1 MLRPYQLEM
10 IEQLRWQMQRHQK
23 VLGVLPTGGGKT
35 RIFCEIARMAREK
48 GHSVKVLVHRRELVE
63 QTADPSVQT
72 IQSWTPQGEDLVI
85 VDEAHHACARTWH
98 EKLVACPRVLGFT
111 ATPQRL
117 DGGGLDVIFDEMVLG
132 PDSAQLIKEGWL
144 SKYRLFAPPGQ
155 PGLKGIRKQAGDYSR
170 KQLGEVCKE
179 PKVIAAALK
188 NWRLLGGSRQTIGF
202 CVSVAHME
210 QVAESFRSAGVS
222 TVTVEGKMPK
232 TLRDQ
237 NIEAFR
243 LGVAQVLLSVDLI
256 SEGFDVPECSCVLL
270 LRPTQSL
277 GLYLQQVGRGLR
289 PSEKHTVI
297 LDCAGNS
304 SRHGM
309 PDDGRVW
316 ALTGQ
321 KKTREGLVANLPV
334 RVCQQCYSVH
344 KVHLRIC
351 PYCGMAHPLSD
362 QIPEERDILLEERLS
377 QQKER
382 RRAVGQARTREQ
394 LESIALARG
403 YKSGWVE
410 AILRSRQVRRY

>member
-1 MLRPYQLEM
+1 
-10 IEQLRWQMQRHQK
+10 
-23 VLGVLPTGGGKT
+23 
-35 RIFCEIARMAREK
+35 
-48 GHSVKVLVHRRELVE
+48 
-63 QTADPSVQT
+63 
-72 IQSWTPQGEDLVI
+72 
-85 VDEAHHACARTWH
+85 
-98 EKLVACPRVLGFT
+98 
-111 ATPQRL
+111 
-117 DGGGLDVIFDEMVLG
+117 
-132 PDSAQLIKEGWL
+132 
-144 SKYRLFAPPGQ
+144 
-155 PGLKGIRKQAGDYSR
+155 
-170 KQLGEVCKE
+170 
-179 PKVIAAALK
+179 
-188 NWRLLGGSRQTIGF
+188 
-202 CVSVAHME
+202 ME

-237 NIEAFR
+237 SIEAFR